1 MLRITLI
8 IWFRGLYQEPIIL
21 DYEEIIYC
29 DFFVVGNFFIQFYK
43 LMSLRGER
51 FYREG
56 VVIMDIKKLPK
67 IELHCHLD
75 GSLRVETVIELAKK
89 ENIKLESYDNN
100 YVKKLLSVEEN
111 CNSLDDY
118 LKKFDLPNMVLQSR
132 ENLKRAAYELLEDAA
147 KENVKYIEVRFAPI
161 FHMKNGLSLEEII
174 ESVIEGIKDAEKDYN
189 INGNVIISCIRG
201 LGVEHVYDSIE
212 AGSKFIGNGV
222 VAIDL
227 AAEEKEGFAHEYVDA
242 MKLAKEKGY
251 RITIHAGETGF
262 GKNVRD
268 AISLLGAERIGHG
281 VFIYNDDEA
290 YKLVKENGI
299 TLEMCPKSNIDTKA
313 VTNYN
318 DHPIY
323 NYHKDD
329 IKVTISTDNRT
340 VSNISLN
347 EETNNV
353 VKAFDI
359 TLEEYKEI
367 YINSVQAAFCTE
379 EIKEKLLGYIK

>member
-1 MLRITLI
+1 
-8 IWFRGLYQEPIIL
+8 
-21 DYEEIIYC
+21 
-29 DFFVVGNFFIQFYK
+29 
-43 LMSLRGER
+43 
-51 FYREG
+51 
-56 VVIMDIKKLPK
+56 MDIKNLPK

-89 ENIKLESYDNN
+89 ENINLESYEYDH
-100 YVKKLLSVEEN
+100 VKKLLSVEEN
-111 CNSLDDY
+111 CSSLDEY
-118 LKKFDLPNMVLQSR
+118 LEKFDLPNMVLQSK
-132 ENLKRAAYELLEDAA
+132 ENLRRAAYELLEDAS
-147 KENVKYIEVRFAPI
+147 KENIKYIEVRFAPI
-161 FHMKNGLSLEEII
+161 FHLKNGLSLEEVI
-174 ESVIEGIKDAEKDYN
+174 ESVIEGIKDAEKDYD
-189 INGNVIISCIRG
+189 INGNIIVSCIRG
-201 LGVEHVYDSIE
+201 LGLEHVYDSIE
-212 AGSKFIGNGV
+212 AGSKFIEKGV

-227 AAEEKEGFAHEYVDA
+227 AAAEKEDFAYDYIDA
-242 MKLAKEKGY
+242 MKLAKKKGF

-268 AISLLGAERIGHG
+268 AINLLGAERIGHG
-281 VFIYNDDEA
+281 VFIYNDKDA
-290 YKLVKENGI
+290 YKLVKENKI

-313 VTNYN
+313 VNKYN

-323 NYHKDD
+323 NYYKDD

-353 VKAFDI
+353 VNTFDI

-379 EIKEKLLGYIK
+379 EIKEKLLKDIEK